1 MNHDMMEEGVCSAC
15 TSTKATYTLERDSNG
30 WTTSITW
37 TFKLYNNVEYRRQN
51 VVIDGEGNTEEHM
64 MAILTDDNLIKT
76 ESATYA
82 IPIDQ
87 RTQATH
93 EEPHVHE
100 NEMAF
105 QAAYRIWADS
115 HRESDAGRDFWSIFN
130 S

>member
-1 MNHDMMEEGVCSAC
+1 MKEGLCETC
-15 TSTKATYTLERDSNG
+15 TYTKVDYTLERDSGG

-37 TFKLYNNVEYRRQN
+37 TFKLYNNVNYQKQTI
-51 VVIDGEGNTEEHM
+51 VMDADGNTEEH
-64 MAILTDDNLIKT
+64 IVPTVIEENLIKT

-82 IPIDQ
+82 IPTDQ

-105 QAAYRIWADS
+105 QAAYRSWADS
-115 HRESDAGRDFWSIFN
+115 HRESDVGKAFWSLFN
-130 S
+130 N

>member
-1 MNHDMMEEGVCSAC
+1 MKEGICATC
-15 TSTKATYTLERDSNG
+15 TYTKVDKYTLERDSNG

-37 TFKLYNNVEYRRQN
+37 IFKLYNNVNYKKQN
-51 VVIDGEGNTEEHM
+51 VVIDGDGNTEEQ
-64 MAILTDDNLIKT
+64 IVPTVTEDNLLKT
-76 ESATYA
+76 ESVTYA
-82 IPIDQ
+82 IPTDQ

-93 EEPHVHE
+93 EEPHEHN

-115 HRESDAGRDFWSIFN
+115 HRESDVGKNFWSTFN

>member
-1 MNHDMMEEGVCSAC
+1 MKEGLCEIC
-15 TSTKATYTLERDSNG
+15 TFTKVDYTLERDSSG

-37 TFKLYNNVEYRRQN
+37 TFKLYNNVNYQKQTI
-51 VVIDGEGNTEEHM
+51 VMDADGNTEEH
-64 MAILTDDNLIKT
+64 IVPTVIEENLIKT

-100 NEMAF
+100 NETAF
-105 QAAYRIWADS
+105 QAAYRIWADT
-115 HRESDAGRDFWSIFN
+115 HRESDTGKEFWSIFN